1 MNFALDFK
9 RAHANQSKKKKK
21 KSFSNLR
28 KLHLRLYVW
37 EVPIFLGFQNLSTSH
52 LLVNLFDGAKDVRKQ
67 LLKGSLLGFKFEAKE
82 KTV

>member
-9 RAHANQSKKKKK
+9 RAHANQSKK
-21 KSFSNLR
+21 
-28 KLHLRLYVW
+28 V
-37 EVPIFLGFQNLSTSH
+37 IFQSWKAVSEACMYEKFPFLLGFQNLSTSC
-52 LLVNLFDGAKDVRKQ
+52 LLVNSYYGAEDVRKQ